1 MSCRLPGR
9 ERGLDMAAAQVAGAT
24 LGSRIAVLRGARL
37 IKPLLVTV
45 LLAMAARLI
54 LQALWE
60 G

>member
-1 MSCRLPGR
+1 
-9 ERGLDMAAAQVAGAT
+9 MAAAQVAGAA
-24 LGSRIAVLRGARL
+24 LGSGIAVLRGARL

>member
-1 MSCRLPGR
+1 
-9 ERGLDMAAAQVAGAT
+9 MAAAQVAGAT

-45 LLAMAARLI
+45 SLAMAARLI